1 MFLSTDNG
9 EKLLF
14 WKDIQTIESDKPSD
28 LVTSKQEKINIL
40 QYYHLQKTLEKVRQ
54 TAKIKKGQRSLQ
66 DQTEFSLNQPKPR
79 RER

>member
-66 DQTEFSLNQPKPR
+66 DQTEFSLNQSKPR

>member
-54 TAKIKKGQRSLQ
+54 TAKIKVKGHYKTKQS
-66 DQTEFSLNQPKPR
+66 SV
-79 RER
+79 

>member
-28 LVTSKQEKINIL
+28 LVTSKQEKINI

-66 DQTEFSLNQPKPR
+66 DQTEFSLNQSKPR